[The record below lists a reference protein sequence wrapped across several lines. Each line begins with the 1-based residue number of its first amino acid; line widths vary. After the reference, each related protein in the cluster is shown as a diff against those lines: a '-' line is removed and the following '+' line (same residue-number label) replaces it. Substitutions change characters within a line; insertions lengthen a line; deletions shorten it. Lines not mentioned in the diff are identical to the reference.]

1 MLSVFFVEW
10 AKLRNS
16 LVSLLVLLAPLL
28 IPVFL
33 VLRVIDSDKPFPM
46 MMMLTGAIGGWLML
60 LLPLCIIALTVLM
73 AQMEHANSLWT
84 HLQTLPRPRWQTF
97 LAKALVAACLVVL
110 MSVIVP
116 LVSYGGLW
124 LVGELIP
131 AKALTG
137 PVDWANLAAITARAT
152 GAALLMLVIQLW
164 VALRFRNF
172 VTPLLV
178 GIGGVFFAVNAVSS
192 KYGVW
197 FPWLMTVNASLATD
211 AKVQALA
218 LSLGLGGGL
227 VALGV
232 MLWDLSRR
240 DMPA

>member
-16 LVSLLVLLAPLL
+16 LVSLLVLLAPML
-28 IPVFL
+28 IPMFMI
-33 VLRVIDSDKPFPM
+33 LRVLDSDKPLPLM
-46 MMMLTGAIGGWLML
+46 ILLIMATAAWLTL

-84 HLQTLPRPRWQTF
+84 HIQTLPRPRWQTF

-116 LVSYGGLW
+116 LASYGGLW

-131 AKALTG
+131 TKALTG
-137 PVDWANLAAITARAT
+137 SVDWTALAGLTARAT

-178 GIGGVFFAVNAVSS
+178 GIGGVFFAVNAASS
-192 KYGVW
+192 QYGVW
-197 FPWLMTVNASLATD
+197 FPWLMTINASLATD
-211 AKVQALA
+211 PKVQALA

>member
-16 LVSLLVLLAPLL
+16 LVSLLVLLSPLL
-28 IPVFL
+28 IPVFMI
-33 VLRVIDSDKPFPM
+33 LRVIDSDKPLPM
-46 MMMLTGAIGGWLML
+46 MILLIVASAAWLTL

-97 LAKALVAACLVVL
+97 LAKAMVAACLVIL
-110 MSVIVP
+110 MSAMVP
-116 LVSYGGLW
+116 LVSFGGLW

-137 PVDWANLAAITARAT
+137 PVDWAALAGLTARAT

-164 VALRFRNF
+164 VALRFKSF
-172 VTPLLV
+172 IPPLLV
-178 GIGGVFFAVNAVSS
+178 GIGGVFFAVNVAGS

-197 FPWLMTVNASLATD
+197 FPWLMTVSASLGTD
-211 AKVQALA
+211 SKMQALA
-218 LSLGLGGGL
+218 LSLGLGGGII
-227 VALGV
+227 ALGL